1 MIELS
6 DIIANVKNF
15 INGVFGVLKGENL
28 FINLHN
34 VQIEPIIE
42 KRVFG
47 HTVPDGFIVI
57 EWLHFD

>member
-1 MIELS
+1 ML
-6 DIIANVKNF
+6 KNF

-28 FINLHN
+28 FMNLHN